1 MGNSLEQHRD
11 AIGFFNARSRTKR
24 EAPDCPFWANIKDL
38 LVIVAFL
45 QLLIAGILAKI
56 TKKCP
61 DWSSPGPPLKSKSY
75 LRDHTRFQNVC
86 FFIKFINGL

>member
-1 MGNSLEQHRD
+1 MGNSLEQHRP
-11 AIGFFNARSRTKR
+11 AIGLFNARSRTKR

-61 DWSSPGPPLKSKSY
+61 DWSSPGPPQKVKVHELV
-75 LRDHTRFQNVC
+75 LP
-86 FFIKFINGL
+86 